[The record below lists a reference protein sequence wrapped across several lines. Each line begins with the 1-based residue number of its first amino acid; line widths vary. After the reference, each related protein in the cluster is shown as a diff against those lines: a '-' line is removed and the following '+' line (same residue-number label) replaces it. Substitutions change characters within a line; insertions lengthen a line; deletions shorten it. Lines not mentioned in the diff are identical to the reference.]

1 MRYRDYLPSQSDE
14 QRDEFA
20 STEMQEVSIPLPYNE
35 QEPSA
40 SDVIVSGAVPFDVK
54 KGFTTAKHVLQE
66 NFPLVYAHIA
76 DNANFRFLLQK
87 ADGDYERDENFKIT
101 EKDIEGYE
109 EFPQLLW
116 AVNADE
122 LIEYKRIADDIRYQR
137 AYKETRGFWA
147 NFAAGFADPTAWV
160 SGLVGGLFVRG
171 SATAATALARAF
183 NLSLKVRPVA
193 GTILKSAAGGAI
205 AAPVDMVLHDA
216 NDNDLARAVQNATV
230 GGILGATFAVAPEI
244 VKAGAEKGKAALF
257 RSQVQS
263 TVDVMV
269 SSSQAEVATRMGTFE
284 QTVGAFT
291 PSVRL
296 ANNVNP
302 VVRESASELV
312 AYSFDVYDK
321 KGNIVPQKTPVGVI
335 VDANKNEVLYK
346 LKKGYNKAFKE
357 WADTTPYGWIRKKF
371 RNSNFYLFPKTAREE
386 FDAFLFNAK
395 LNADANG
402 KCHTGID
409 AVDFYLNETR
419 VPLVDKMTRDAWD
432 AGVYHKQTEA
442 YEKKL
447 LDEVS
452 DRQKTVDDYEEN
464 GTKLELKLSKLR
476 EKRGAL
482 EERYQEFL
490 ANTKKAEDFLN
501 DSTEHQLAQLE
512 ESAVRKSESI
522 AKEAEKLGESIKQQQ
537 GKLSS
542 INRKLSFD
550 YANAAVRGWFRRKD
564 GTVVTAKDVAE
575 LRVIDDELGEVLT
588 SLSTLE
594 GKSVRVSSKTTYE
607 QLDDTG
613 KALARSSYLK
623 EQIGFLRKR
632 EQGLL
637 EKRDKIVAKLQEV
650 GYEFEEFANTKTP
663 EFTKKTIEKASSL
676 GRRLGF
682 KEGKLAQLESIYR
695 TEMRKIDKKIW
706 EDEEALAKHEQ
717 DKEAIEGHRKDIEVL
732 KRKIE
737 KKDYSIKEVFADKD
751 KYYIHRMLDYSAI
764 EKDPEGFQ
772 DALMRGFKSLY
783 PQKNVS
789 ELKPMAVSIYNDLM
803 LPSSNKRHL
812 SFEQRG
818 AEIERKLNFE
828 TKYIADFLV
837 KDEGAEL
844 AELANTLI
852 VDTELGKRG
861 MLDVDALQA
870 RIQTKGEEIAS
881 KLENPKAAAL
891 VREDTQKGA
900 EDILRI
906 IDDLRGISYINPF
919 HDKKA
924 AVIARNLNSLTK
936 NALTMQYLG
945 LVHTA
950 RMLDMFTTVLH
961 LGLGN
966 YLRGCYRMVNYDL
979 KKISGLT
986 NDELDPFVHAIDENG
1001 GRLLH
1006 ELGKEIANEWAV
1018 TRWAREG
1025 AAFVT
1030 RFARFL
1036 DEHGKKTIGYA
1047 AEEYILR
1054 GCEKAGT
1061 GKSLSKNHTNFLLHY
1076 GIDEAHAKKIAAEF
1090 KAHGS
1095 VQSDTGCVFANTDIW
1110 SDRSAAD
1117 TLKAAVRK
1125 CQQESIVTPTIGAT
1139 PLFFK
1144 NPMVSLCL
1152 QFKRCAFA
1160 AAEKATLPF
1169 IQKLK
1174 RHEYGRCAMAVA
1186 VGGFFAYYR
1195 EEVKD
1200 LMTGRKRTREE
1211 KIQNALGSLD
1221 CFAYGA
1227 FLKDV
1232 AEKVDIDEQDRFAN
1246 VYKVLDIAPFTSHAV
1261 KTEKAIYAFKKLYTG
1276 ERLNRSDLSSIKS
1289 MVPFYTFFGWARALN
1304 ALEEKI
1310 GKDMMI
1316 ASYYR
1321 DDLNWR
1327 YREIMDKPYEISSD
1341 IRVKAVRALA
1351 AAETKAKNKA
1361 RDKILN
1367 KEKNR
1372 DVVYKGAEE
1381 IVAKRKEGN
1390 RIAGYRVVASE
1401 EDLKKTTEKGKRKN
1415 SRLGA
1420 PVRRKRTEKNK
1431 KE

>member
-14 QRDEFA
+14 QRDEFTA
-20 STEMQEVSIPLPYNE
+20 TEMQEVSIPFPYNE

-54 KGFTTAKHVLQE
+54 KGFAAAKHVLQE

-87 ADGDYERDENFKIT
+87 ADGDYERDENFKVT
-101 EKDIEGYE
+101 EKDVEGYE

-122 LIEYKRIADDIRYQR
+122 LTKYKQIADDIRYQR

-147 NFAAGFADPTAWV
+147 NFAAGFADPTAWI
-160 SGLVGGLFVRG
+160 SGLAGGLFVRG
-171 SATAATALARAF
+171 SAAAATALARAF

-193 GTILKSAAGGAI
+193 GTIIKSAAGGAI

-216 NDNDLARAVQNATV
+216 NDRDLTRAVQNATV

-263 TVDVMV
+263 VVDAMV
-269 SSSQAEVATRMGTFE
+269 PSSQAEVTTRMGAFE
-284 QTVGAFT
+284 QAVGTFT

-321 KGNIVPQKTPVGVI
+321 KGNIVPQKTPVSVI
-335 VDANKNEVLYK
+335 ADANKNEVLYK
-346 LKKGYNKAFKE
+346 LKEGYNKAFKE
-357 WADTTPYGWIRKKF
+357 WADTTPYGWIHKKF
-371 RNSNFYLFPKTAREE
+371 RNSNFHLFPKTAREE
-386 FDAFLFNAK
+386 FDTFLFNAK

-419 VPLVDKMTRDAWD
+419 APLVDKMTKEAWD

-452 DRQKTVDDYEEN
+452 DSQKTVDDYEKN
-464 GTKLELKLSKLR
+464 GIRLELKLSKLR
-476 EKRGAL
+476 EKRSAL
-482 EERYQEFL
+482 EEKYQEFL
-490 ANTKKAEDFLN
+490 GNSKKAEDFLS

-512 ESAVRKSESI
+512 ESAVRKNEGI
-522 AKEAEKLGESIKQQQ
+522 AREAEKLGEGIKQQQ
-537 GKLSS
+537 EKLSS
-542 INRKLSFD
+542 VERKLNFD
-550 YANAAVRGWFRRKD
+550 YAKAAVRGWFRSKD

-575 LRVIDDELGEVLT
+575 LRVVNDELGEVLAE
-588 SLSTLE
+588 LSNLE
-594 GKSVRVSSKTTYE
+594 GKSVRVSSKTAYE

-613 KALARSSYLK
+613 KALARSDYLK

-637 EKRDKIVAKLQEV
+637 EKRDKIVARLQEL
-650 GYEFEEFANTKTP
+650 GYEFEELSNTKTP

-682 KEGKLAQLESIYR
+682 KEGKFAQLESIYR
-695 TEMRKIDKKIW
+695 TEMRKTDKKIW
-706 EDEEALAKHEQ
+706 EYEEALAKHEQ
-717 DKEAIEGHRKDIEVL
+717 GKEVIEGYRKGIEDL

-751 KYYIHRMLDYSAI
+751 KYYIHRMFDYPAI

-772 DALMRGFKSLY
+772 DALMRGLKSLY
-783 PQKNVS
+783 PEKS
-789 ELKPMAVSIYNDLM
+789 DTELKSMAASIYNDLM

-837 KDEGAEL
+837 KDEGEEL

-861 MLDVDALQA
+861 MLDADALQA

-881 KLENPKAAAL
+881 SLENPKAAAL

-919 HDKKA
+919 HDTKT

-936 NALTMQYLG
+936 NAMTMQYLG
-945 LVHTA
+945 LVYTA
-950 RMLDMFTTVLH
+950 RMLDMFTTTLH

-966 YLRGCYRMVNYDL
+966 YLRGCYRIVNYDL
-979 KKISGLT
+979 REITGLT
-986 NDELDPFVHAIDENG
+986 KNELDPFVHAVDENG

-1054 GCEKAGT
+1054 GCEKIET
-1061 GKSLSKNHTNFLLHY
+1061 GKPLSKNHMNFLLHY
-1076 GIDEAHAKKIAAEF
+1076 GINEAHAKKIADEF

-1095 VQSDTGCVFANTDIW
+1095 VQSDTGCVFANTDTW
-1110 SDRSAAD
+1110 GDRSAAD
-1117 TLKAAVRK
+1117 ALKAAVRK

-1186 VGGFFAYYR
+1186 AGAFSAYYR
-1195 EEVKD
+1195 EELKD
-1200 LMTGRKRTREE
+1200 LMTGRRRTREE
-1211 KIQNALGSLD
+1211 KIQNALGSVD

-1232 AEKVDIDEQDRFAN
+1232 VEKMDIDEQDRFAN
-1246 VYKVLDIAPFTSHAV
+1246 VYKILDIAPFTSFLA
-1261 KTEKAIYAFKKLYTG
+1261 KGRKAIYAFKKLYTG
-1276 ERLNRSDLSSIKS
+1276 ESLNRSDLSAVRSII
-1289 MVPFYTFFGWARALN
+1289 PFYTFFGWSRALN

-1310 GKDMMI
+1310 GKDMKI

-1321 DDLNWR
+1321 DDPDWR
-1327 YREIMDKPYEISSD
+1327 YREIMDKPYEISSAIRVND
-1341 IRVKAVRALA
+1341 IRNLARA
-1351 AAETKAKNKA
+1351 ERKAKNEA
-1361 RDKILN
+1361 RDKILG
-1367 KEKNR
+1367 KEENR
-1372 DVVYKGAEE
+1372 DIVYKGAEG

-1390 RIAGYRVVASE
+1390 RNVGYRIVASE
-1401 EDLKKTTEKGKRKN
+1401 EDLKKTTKRKKGKN

-1420 PVRRKRTEKNK
+1420 PVRRKRAKKNK
-1431 KE
+1431 EG